1 MKPLQWEGKKK
12 KSEGSMEDQ
21 EVNWDIKV
29 SKTKCD
35 LNACLCH
42 PLRMGGWTPAGISYV
57 LGSGWV
63 ASRDGVEPRTG

>member
-1 MKPLQWEGKKK
+1 
-12 KSEGSMEDQ
+12 MEDQ

-29 SKTKCD
+29 SETKCD

-57 LGSGWV
+57 LGSG
-63 ASRDGVEPRTG
+63 